1 MTTPTHECH
10 RDFNRANFILLN
22 NHQLFTAKQV
32 ADLIQQHTRP
42 HTPAPKIPNS
52 TELTQLA
59 INDWHNREERKHR
72 YELQP
77 WVNGWI
83 TGFLTES
90 KPYWSKVREAAIRK
104 AKREKVL
111 DAVQDH
117 NDGRLEGM
125 ENLFATP
132 SNERTESAQDIYL
145 KEAYF
150 ELTLVKHL
158 IESLRREL

>member
-1 MTTPTHECH
+1 MTAPQPQQKHPDDLFLITREELDRCYNQMSISGYKVSANYVEAMVLSRPHISTPTLPDEVC
-10 RDFNRANFILLN
+10 RICEDCR
-22 NHQLFTAKQV
+22 V
-32 ADLIQQHTRP
+32 
-42 HTPAPKIPNS
+42 
-52 TELTQLA
+52 
-59 INDWHNREERKHR
+59 KHD
-72 YELQP
+72 
-77 WVNGWI
+77 
-83 TGFLTES
+83 T
-90 KPYWSKVREAAIRK
+90 AIRK
-104 AKREKVL
+104 ADREKVL

-158 IESLRREL
+158 IESLRSEQP

>member
-1 MTTPTHECH
+1 MTAPQPQQKHPDDLFLITREELDRCYNQMSISGYKVSANYVEAMVLSRPHISTPTLPDEVC
-10 RDFNRANFILLN
+10 RICEDCR
-22 NHQLFTAKQV
+22 V
-32 ADLIQQHTRP
+32 
-42 HTPAPKIPNS
+42 
-52 TELTQLA
+52 
-59 INDWHNREERKHR
+59 KHD
-72 YELQP
+72 
-77 WVNGWI
+77 
-83 TGFLTES
+83 T
-90 KPYWSKVREAAIRK
+90 AIRK
-104 AKREKVL
+104 AEREKVL

-158 IESLRREL
+158 IESLRSEQP

>member
-1 MTTPTHECH
+1 MTAPQPQQKHPDDLFLITREELDRCYNQMSISGYKVSANYVEAMVLSRPHISTPTLPDEVC
-10 RDFNRANFILLN
+10 RICEDCR
-22 NHQLFTAKQV
+22 V
-32 ADLIQQHTRP
+32 
-42 HTPAPKIPNS
+42 
-52 TELTQLA
+52 
-59 INDWHNREERKHR
+59 KHD
-72 YELQP
+72 
-77 WVNGWI
+77 
-83 TGFLTES
+83 T
-90 KPYWSKVREAAIRK
+90 AIRNSE
-104 AKREKVL
+104 RERVL

-158 IESLRREL
+158 IESLRREQP